1 MSESKPVQT
10 INYGAVRAA
19 IWQNDTAKGRFYDI
33 SFERLYRNDK
43 TWEISRDFRARDLL
57 LLAKV
62 AMDAHT
68 WAYTQMQKD
77 REKFQESESASDEEI
92 DP

>member
-1 MSESKPVQT
+1 MNDNKPVET

-33 SFERLYRNDK
+33 SFERLYRKDDA
-43 TWEISRDFRARDLL
+43 WEISRDFRARDLL

-77 REKFQESESASDEEI
+77 RLESREFENSYDDAD

>member
-1 MSESKPVQT
+1 MENKKPVHT

-19 IWQNDTAKGRFYDI
+19 IWQNENAGGRFYDV
-33 SFERLYRNDK
+33 SLERIYKKNDA
-43 TWEISRDFRARDLL
+43 WEITRDFRARDLL

-68 WAYTQMQKD
+68 WAFSQMKQD
-77 REKFQESESASDEEI
+77 QEMGMNSMDEI
-92 DP
+92 GAGP